1 MKIRMF
7 ACFVLA
13 MLLALCLVACGGT
26 PDDPDDTTHK
36 HVWSDW
42 ITPSSGGNRYKVCEG
57 CDDIIEEDSSTAPEE
72 PEEVEGLA
80 YRIESDGTC
89 TITGIGTCKDYD
101 IVIPREIEGHTVTS
115 IDLYAFKSCTGIT
128 SVYIPDT
135 VISIGKEAF
144 YECVRLTSMT
154 VPDSVEEIGESAFG
168 ACDNLKSI
176 TLPFVGN
183 KADGTSNTHFGY
195 IFGATSYSGQGGS
208 IPESLTTVI
217 LMGGEKIG
225 NRAFS
230 GCAKITSLSLPS
242 DIVSIGEYAFSDCK
256 GLTSVTI
263 PDSVTS
269 IGGRAFYNC
278 SEIKE
283 VHISDLAK
291 WCEISFGD
299 NAANPIYYAKKL
311 HLEGKLIENL
321 VIPEGVTT
329 IGNYAFYDYETL
341 KSITIPDSV
350 ATIGKY
356 AFYGCI
362 GLNSISI
369 PNSVTSIGDGA
380 FSSCQGMTS
389 ATIGEGV
396 ASLGYWVFAYCKNLT
411 SITIPNSVTSIGESA
426 FSDCTNLA
434 TVTIPNSVTSIGE
447 SAFSD
452 CTSLSKMTLPFVG
465 AKKDGTSNTHFGYIF
480 GTLWQEKNGLVPESL
495 KTVIIT
501 GGNIDTSAF
510 AGCIGL
516 TSVTIGN
523 GVTSIG
529 DSAFSGCTA
538 LENITIE
545 NGAQSIG
552 TYAFRDCTSLTSVV
566 VPNSVTSIAN
576 EAFSHC
582 AGLTSITLPFIGGTQ
597 DATEASYSTSFGYI
611 FDSFS
616 YDGGTSTK
624 QFYGSSYNNYRIYYI
639 PTSLQTVI
647 ITSGDSILPY
657 AFSGCAG
664 LTSIT
669 LPDSVAGIGKNAFED
684 CSGLTSITIPV
695 TVTSIENDAFDNCTS
710 LTAVYISDL
719 RAWSEITFGNL
730 GANPLCF
737 AGHLYLGGTDIAA
750 GDLVIPE
757 GTTGIGSYAFC
768 YCTGLTSVSVPDS
781 VTSIGSYAF
790 HGCTGL
796 TSITLPFVGAT
807 KDGTSNT
814 YLGYIFGAPSYSSNY
829 NYVPSTLKTVVITG
843 GTSIG
848 SYAFSG
854 CAGLTSIT
862 LPNSVTSI
870 GDNVFYGCTGLP
882 SITIPSGVTSI
893 GDYAFYGCTGIP
905 SISLPNSVTDI
916 GSHAFDGC
924 VGLTHF
930 DIPDSV
936 TTISGTTFYNCTG
949 LISVSIPNGVT
960 TIGSYAFYGCSK
972 LNSINIPDSV
982 NTINYHAFDGCRGLT
997 TITIPEGVTSISTYT
1012 FYGCTGLT
1020 SIIIPDSVTSI
1031 GAYAFNGCTKLKDV
1045 YISTT
1050 GWYRASNSTTTS
1062 GTATDLSNPS
1072 TAATYL
1078 TSTYKSYYFKR

>member
-13 MLLALCLVACGGT
+13 MLLSLCLVACGGT

-72 PEEVEGLA
+72 PEEVDGLA

-115 IDLYAFKSCTGIT
+115 IDFYAFKSCTGIT

-501 GGNIDTSAF
+501 GGNIANSAF
-510 AGCIGL
+510 ADCAGL
-516 TSVTIGN
+516 MSITIKK

-545 NGAQSIG
+545 NGVESIG

-616 YDGGTSTK
+616 YDGGTAAE
-624 QFYGSSYNNYRIYYI
+624 QWYGVNKSRTFYI
-639 PTSLQTVI
+639 PSKLKSVTLTGNTVLD
-647 ITSGDSILPY
+647 G
-657 AFSGCAG
+657 AFSGCTM
-664 LTSIT
+664 LTSVT
-669 LPDSVAGIGKNAFED
+669 LPNN
-684 CSGLTSITIPV
+684 LTAMR
-695 TVTSIENDAFDNCTS
+695 DKLFYKCTS
-710 LTAVYISDL
+710 LTKMVFPDTVTSAGESVFFGCSSL
-719 RAWSEITFGNL
+719 SSITFGKGIEN
-730 GANPLCF
+730 
-737 AGHLYLGGTDIAA
+737 
-750 GDLVIPE
+750 
-757 GTTGIGSYAFC
+757 IGSYMFFGCTSLTTINIPDSITMIDSYAFKN
-768 YCTGLTSVSVPDS
+768 CTGLKSVTIGKE
-781 VTSIGSYAF
+781 VTSIGSFAFEGCAKLTSVTIGEKVSSIGTYAF
-790 HGCTGL
+790 YSCNKLSTIVVPNNVKSIGKSAFSNCTSL
-796 TSITLPFVGAT
+796 STITIPFVGYSRESSS
-807 KDGTSNT
+807 DHF
-814 YLGYIFGAPSYSSNY
+814 GYIFGANFSSENSSSIPSSL
-829 NYVPSTLKTVVITG
+829 TTVIITG
-843 GTSIG
+843 GSNIGDYAFEDCEHITTIVFPASMTTVGMAPFRECTSLSSLSVDEENTTYHSAGNCMIHTATGRLVLGCKNSVIPTDGSVKSIGNYAFEDCIELTSIVIPEGVINIG

-854 CAGLTSIT
+854 CSRLS
-862 LPNSVTSI
+862 
-870 GDNVFYGCTGLP
+870 
-882 SITIPSGVTSI
+882 
-893 GDYAFYGCTGIP
+893 
-905 SISLPNSVTDI
+905 SISLPNSLNAI
-916 GSHAFDGC
+916 QNHAFEK
-924 VGLTHF
+924 
-930 DIPDSV
+930 
-936 TTISGTTFYNCTG
+936 CTA
-949 LISVSIPNGVT
+949 LVS
-960 TIGSYAFYGCSK
+960 
-972 LNSINIPDSV
+972 
-982 NTINYHAFDGCRGLT
+982 
-997 TITIPEGVTSISTYT
+997 ITIPN
-1012 FYGCTGLT
+1012 
-1020 SIIIPDSVTSI
+1020 SVNFI
-1031 GAYAFNGCTKLKDV
+1031 GMAAFQKCGKLENV

-1050 GWYRASNSTTTS
+1050 GWYRTNSSSSTS
-1062 GTATDLSNPS
+1062 GTAIDMSNSS
-1072 TAATYL
+1072 TVATYF
-1078 TSTYKSYYFKR
+1078 TETYATISVCFKRN